1 MSAVR
6 KAVGDLDD
14 TMRIDI
20 RASQTGIRASATLAP
35 AYARGWITMAITGFE
50 FGQEMSER
58 RRQQRE
64 EGGERRERDDSGNR
78 E

>member
-1 MSAVR
+1 MMTAVR

-14 TMRIDI
+14 TMRFDL
-20 RASQTGIRASATLAP
+20 RASQTGIRANATLAP

-58 RRQQRE
+58 RQQRE